1 MLWLRSPV
9 EEQAI
14 ALCALFDA
22 ASGVVEL
29 AHRGSTDSARL
40 ELLMSAF
47 LNTQP
52 NSITQLYRL
61 DSQPE
66 GLASGRRALELL
78 LSKQHGE
85 PHFDQVVQIALGCL
99 YLASRLYKDGPMAG
113 QIGAGIGPLQTK
125 AEQFGITHNNLF
137 AATDELY
144 QQTLSRYRY
153 RIQIKGDPARLQQ
166 SGVAQRVRS
175 LLFAAVRAGH
185 LWRQSG
191 GHRYHLVLY
200 RRALLA
206 HCQALGAPR
215 RSD

>member
-1 MLWLRSPV
+1 MGWLRSPT

-14 ALCALFDA
+14 ALCALFESA
-22 ASGVVEL
+22 CGVVEL
-29 AHRGSTDSARL
+29 ARSGSTDSARL
-40 ELLMSAF
+40 ELLMGAF

-52 NSITQLYRL
+52 HSTAELYQLGGDR
-61 DSQPE
+61 D
-66 GLASGRRALELL
+66 GLASGRRALALL
-78 LSKQHGE
+78 LAKQRGE
-85 PHFDQVVQIALGCL
+85 QHFDQVVQIALGSL
-99 YLASRLYKDGPMAG
+99 YLASKLYKDAAMAAK
-113 QIGAGIGPLQTK
+113 IGAGIAPLQVK
-125 AEQFGITHNNLF
+125 AEQFGVTHNNLF

-144 QQTLSRYRY
+144 QQTLSGYRY

-206 HCQALGAPR
+206 HCQALGEPR